1 MILPIFPQYH
11 TSLFP
16 DSILNNEVDLIAN
29 VSHRYALQKVYVSWA
44 PEQNIYPGDVIV
56 FYRTGE
62 TQPKKYSSVITT
74 IGIIDRVI
82 SSFKNEEDFLQ
93 HCQNRSVFSQ
103 EELKSFWNNHR
114 YNLKV
119 IKFVY
124 AKSLTKR
131 LTLDYL
137 HKQGIV
143 DPPSGPRPF
152 TRLTNDQFDMILR
165 DSQTELYM

>member
-1 MILPIFPQYH
+1 M
-11 TSLFP
+11 
-16 DSILNNEVDLIAN
+16 
-29 VSHRYALQKVYVSWA
+29 
-44 PEQNIYPGDVIV
+44 PEQK
-56 FYRTGE
+56 R
-62 TQPKKYSSVITT
+62 
-74 IGIIDRVI
+74 
-82 SSFKNEEDFLQ
+82 
-93 HCQNRSVFSQ
+93 FSQ

-143 DPPSGPRPF
+143 APPSGPRPF